1 MIKNLGL
8 MGERF
13 VAITPGTDTALFNNA
28 DTVTGN
34 YDTGLPDVLGILGD
48 MIQEVRSFVH
58 TFKTTFGSD
67 TNLARIDRTL
77 ANIERSTG
85 SLSDYL
91 NRNQS
96 NLDKTAE
103 NFFQASKDMRR
114 ILGENSGRVDSAAVR
129 MDRITYK
136 LDHFTNRLDSL
147 ATAFRQFADDLNNPE
162 GSLQLLMEDR
172 RLYDDLRRTADNI
185 DALVQDMRANPKKYI
200 DLKVELF

>member
-1 MIKNLGL
+1 
-8 MGERF
+8 
-13 VAITPGTDTALFNNA
+13 
-28 DTVTGN
+28 
-34 YDTGLPDVLGILGD
+34 
-48 MIQEVRSFVH
+48 
-58 TFKTTFGSD
+58 
-67 TNLARIDRTL
+67 
-77 ANIERSTG
+77 
-85 SLSDYL
+85 
-91 NRNQS
+91 
-96 NLDKTAE
+96 
-103 NFFQASKDMRR
+103 MRR